1 MAQGQFH
8 SSVAERALIELVNCG
23 TALLIDV
30 SIGGVGANEIESG
43 KASLPLEGDGPLPV
57 IAEGAVVRLSL
68 TDETYRAA

>member
-8 SSVAERALIELVNCG
+8 SPVAERALIELVNCG

-30 SIGGVGANEIESG
+30 SIGGVGANEIKSG

-57 IAEGAVVRLSL
+57 TKYVKYLSDSSVTRWRGL
-68 TDETYRAA
+68 I